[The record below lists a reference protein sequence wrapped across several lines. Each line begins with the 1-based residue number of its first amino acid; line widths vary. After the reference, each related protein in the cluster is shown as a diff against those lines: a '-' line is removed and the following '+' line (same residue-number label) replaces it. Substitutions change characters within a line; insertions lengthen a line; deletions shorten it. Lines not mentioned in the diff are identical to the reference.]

1 MGSMLQALGLV
12 VVFVAAAGALWLA
25 WSALQQVKQLRA
37 ELDETQRQVN
47 ETQLQ
52 ANESQRQANE
62 AERQANEAQ
71 RQVNELKAA
80 AAAEPALPPLP
91 PLPRGRSSG
100 LEDLREQLR
109 AAHREE
115 DSDT

>member
-1 MGSMLQALGLV
+1 MLQALGLV

-80 AAAEPALPPLP
+80 AAAEPPLP